1 MVKNSFSA
9 RGAEL
14 AAHRQQ
20 RWTVL
25 EAAAKVQIRA
35 TLLQA
40 LASQVCSPPLPR
52 PLPPGNEGHRAL
64 LTRPDRCAEAPSG
77 RVLGRRQLPRGCHS
91 LHTSQ
96 GACEVLTRWMRGV
109 VGRGQAQEIRHTSA
123 QAVGTIALI
132 DLPAKQ
138 WDDLLPFLVSGVSS
152 EQPALRQGCLLAI
165 GTCAS

>member
-1 MVKNSFSA
+1 MDV
-9 RGAEL
+9 
-14 AAHRQQ
+14 
-20 RWTVL
+20 
-25 EAAAKVQIRA
+25 
-35 TLLQA
+35 
-40 LASQVCSPPLPR
+40 PR
-52 PLPPGNEGHRAL
+52 PRPAVFWGAASCREL
-64 LTRPDRCAEAPSG
+64 L
-77 RVLGRRQLPRGCHS
+77 HS